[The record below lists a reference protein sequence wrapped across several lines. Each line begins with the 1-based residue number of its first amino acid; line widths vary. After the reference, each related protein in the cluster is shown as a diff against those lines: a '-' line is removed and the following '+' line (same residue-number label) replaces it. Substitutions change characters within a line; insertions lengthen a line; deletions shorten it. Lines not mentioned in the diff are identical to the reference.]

1 MHAALSSG
9 KWAARPLVQ
18 NACNFLIHSCE
29 VCSHTQPRSL
39 SGALALLR
47 TYPHTRM
54 TMHEDDRG
62 RTDTVTVEDMAATP
76 TPGLLRRFLRLLT
89 FVDLPIKQKF
99 LLLAIGT
106 LFWFGSM
113 AVVTVFALTAI
124 QYKYHLVSEQIMPH
138 DLAAREVL
146 SHLQNIDRDLQFIG
160 PTDTGADLLAVQSMR
175 DHVKAIRAVNARL
188 SLRQTGSSG
197 TFIENVVRSLATTS
211 PADLQYLQGIM
222 AVTDRVDR
230 ALDSYINAKRK
241 LPRAIDPDAI
251 AAAIDDA
258 KEQVARGVALATAHS
273 KSVAEEYGSI
283 NGQIYQVIRE
293 SVNAILAVLLIAS
306 TLLFFFVRWII
317 VAFQRPIATIIQQI
331 DSLSTGDINLA
342 KKVAIKSQD
351 EIGTLSKKFNSL
363 VDSVYGM
370 TIYKKVIEED
380 ASLDEVYHRLGDVFE
395 NDLGIPEYTIY
406 DVNAQKKEMRVAH
419 PPLVG
424 DARLQCDLE
433 VLSDCGQCRAVKTGH
448 KVSSFEFP
456 GICRRFVPQAGVGHI
471 CIPLMA
477 GGHTG
482 GVVQLRFAADADG
495 AMQDAAAPQKL
506 FNAETYINQ
515 SLSVIEAKRL
525 MQTLRESAMVDPMTG
540 LYNRRFLQ
548 EHTAQIISG
557 VLRRKTQIGLLVCDI
572 DYFKQVNDTHGHDAG
587 DQLLRETAIVLKNAV
602 RESDIV
608 IRFGGEEFLVLLMDV
623 QSGDAVV
630 VAEKIRQSIE
640 KLKVTVGEKVLQ
652 KTISIGVAEFPGD
665 TDGFWQAI
673 KYADVA
679 LYRAKEGGRN
689 QCVRFAPDMWQH
701 GDF

>member
-1 MHAALSSG
+1 
-9 KWAARPLVQ
+9 
-18 NACNFLIHSCE
+18 
-29 VCSHTQPRSL
+29 
-39 SGALALLR
+39 
-47 TYPHTRM
+47 
-54 TMHEDDRG
+54 MHEDDRG

-230 ALDSYINAKRK
+230 ALDSYIHAKRK

-342 KKVAIKSQD
+342 KKGHHQVP
-351 EIGTLSKKFNSL
+351 GRNRHPL
-363 VDSVYGM
+363 
-370 TIYKKVIEED
+370 EE
-380 ASLDEVYHRLGDVFE
+380 VQQPGGQRLRHDDLQEGDRRRRLAGRGV
-395 NDLGIPEYTIY
+395 
-406 DVNAQKKEMRVAH
+406 
-419 PPLVG
+419 PP
-424 DARLQCDLE
+424 
-433 VLSDCGQCRAVKTGH
+433 
-448 KVSSFEFP
+448 P
-456 GICRRFVPQAGVGHI
+456 GGR
-471 CIPLMA
+471 
-477 GGHTG
+477 
-482 GVVQLRFAADADG
+482 
-495 AMQDAAAPQKL
+495 
-506 FNAETYINQ
+506 
-515 SLSVIEAKRL
+515 
-525 MQTLRESAMVDPMTG
+525 LRERP
-540 LYNRRFLQ
+540 
-548 EHTAQIISG
+548 
-557 VLRRKTQIGLLVCDI
+557 
-572 DYFKQVNDTHGHDAG
+572 GHSRIHH
-587 DQLLRETAIVLKNAV
+587 L
-602 RESDIV
+602 
-608 IRFGGEEFLVLLMDV
+608 
-623 QSGDAVV
+623 
-630 VAEKIRQSIE
+630 
-640 KLKVTVGEKVLQ
+640 
-652 KTISIGVAEFPGD
+652 
-665 TDGFWQAI
+665 
-673 KYADVA
+673 
-679 LYRAKEGGRN
+679 
-689 QCVRFAPDMWQH
+689 
-701 GDF
+701 

>member
-1 MHAALSSG
+1 MHDDDSG
-9 KWAARPLVQ
+9 RANP
-18 NACNFLIHSCE
+18 
-29 VCSHTQPRSL
+29 
-39 SGALALLR
+39 
-47 TYPHTRM
+47 
-54 TMHEDDRG
+54 
-62 RTDTVTVEDMAATP
+62 VTVKESASPP
-76 TPGLLRRFLRLLT
+76 TPGVLRRFLRLLT
-89 FVDLPIKQKF
+89 FVDLPIRQKF

-124 QYKYHLVSEQIMPH
+124 QYKYHQVSEQIMPH

-146 SHLQNIDRDLQFIG
+146 SHLQSIDRDLQLFGRI
-160 PTDTGADLLAVQSMR
+160 DTGADLLAVQSMR

-188 SLRQTGSSG
+188 SLRQTGSNG
-197 TFIENVVRSLATTS
+197 TFIENVVRSLANAN

-222 AVTDRVDR
+222 AVTDRIDR
-230 ALDSYINAKRK
+230 ALDSYITAKRK
-241 LPRAIDPDAI
+241 LPRALDPDAI
-251 AAAIDDA
+251 AAATDDA
-258 KEQVARGVALATAHS
+258 KEQVARGVALATQHS
-273 KSVAEEYGSI
+273 KSVSEEYSTI

-306 TLLFFFVRWII
+306 TLLFFFMRWII
-317 VAFQRPIATIIQQI
+317 VAFQRPIAAIIQQI

-351 EIGTLSKKFNSL
+351 EIGTLSMKFNSL
-363 VDSVYGM
+363 VDNVYGM

-424 DARLQCDLE
+424 DARLHCDLE
-433 VLSDCGQCRAVKTGH
+433 VLSDCSQCRAVKTGH
-448 KVSSFEFP
+448 TVSSFEFP
-456 GICRRFVPQAGVGHI
+456 GICRRFVPQADVGHI
-471 CIPLMA
+471 CIPLTA
-477 GGHTG
+477 GGNTG

-495 AMQDAAAPQKL
+495 AMRDPGAPQKL

-525 MQTLRESAMVDPMTG
+525 MHTLRESAMVDPMTG

-548 EHTAQIISG
+548 EHMSQILSG

-572 DYFKQVNDTHGHDAG
+572 DYFKQVNDTHGHDVG
-587 DQLLRETAIVLKNAV
+587 DELLRATANVLKSAV
-602 RESDIV
+602 RDSDIV

-623 QSGDAVV
+623 QAGDAMP
-630 VAEKIRQSIE
+630 VAEKIRQAVE

-689 QCVRFAPDMWQH
+689 QCVRFAPEMWQH

>member
-1 MHAALSSG
+1 M
-9 KWAARPLVQ
+9 
-18 NACNFLIHSCE
+18 
-29 VCSHTQPRSL
+29 QPRSL

-424 DARLQCDLE
+424 DARLHCDLE
-433 VLSDCGQCRAVKTGH
+433 VLSDCGQCRAVKTVH

-623 QSGDAVV
+623 QSGDALV

>member
-1 MHAALSSG
+1 MHD
-9 KWAARPLVQ
+9 
-18 NACNFLIHSCE
+18 
-29 VCSHTQPRSL
+29 
-39 SGALALLR
+39 
-47 TYPHTRM
+47 
-54 TMHEDDRG
+54 DDRG
-62 RTDTVTVEDMAATP
+62 RTAPLTVKESASLPA
-76 TPGLLRRFLRLLT
+76 PGVLRRFLRLLT
-89 FVDLPIKQKF
+89 FVDLPIRQKF

-124 QYKYHLVSEQIMPH
+124 QYKYHQVSEQIMPH

-146 SHLQNIDRDLQFIG
+146 SHLQSIDRDLQLFGRI
-160 PTDTGADLLAVQSMR
+160 DTGADLLAVQSMR

-188 SLRQTGSSG
+188 SLRQTGSNG
-197 TFIENVVRSLATTS
+197 TFIENVVRSLANAN

-222 AVTDRVDR
+222 AVTDRIDR
-230 ALDSYINAKRK
+230 ALDSYITAKRK
-241 LPRAIDPDAI
+241 LPRALDPDAI
-251 AAAIDDA
+251 AAATDDA
-258 KEQVARGVALATAHS
+258 KEQVARGVALATQHS
-273 KSVAEEYGSI
+273 KSVSEEYSTI

-306 TLLFFFVRWII
+306 TLLFFFMRWII
-317 VAFQRPIATIIQQI
+317 VAFQRPIAAIIQQI

-351 EIGTLSKKFNSL
+351 EIGTLSMKFNSL
-363 VDSVYGM
+363 VDNVYGM

-424 DARLQCDLE
+424 DARLHCDLE
-433 VLSDCGQCRAVKTGH
+433 VLTDCSQCRAVKTGH
-448 KVSSFEFP
+448 TVSSFEFP
-456 GICRRFVPQAGVGHI
+456 GICRRFVPQADMGHI
-471 CIPLMA
+471 CIPLTA
-477 GGHTG
+477 GGITG

-495 AMQDAAAPQKL
+495 AMRDPGAPQKL

-525 MQTLRESAMVDPMTG
+525 MHTLRESAMVDPMTG

-548 EHTAQIISG
+548 EHMSQILSG

-572 DYFKQVNDTHGHDAG
+572 DYFKQVNDTHGHDVG
-587 DQLLRETAIVLKNAV
+587 DELLRATANVLKGAV
-602 RESDIV
+602 RDSDIV

-623 QSGDAVV
+623 QAGDAMP
-630 VAEKIRQSIE
+630 VAEKIRQAVE

-689 QCVRFAPDMWQH
+689 QCVRFAPEMWQH